1 MSFDWKTYTFAD
13 YVPTQIDKLVP
24 NKTYV
29 ALSTSDTIYPNGRWL
44 VMFHELTLIDSDAPL
59 EYINV
64 TINSST
70 AEGFVGIIDNLTT
83 MALTT
88 KDRAFYDY
96 NLLEVEKYTTNYN
109 KKLLPPDVNAVIVS
123 FLK

>member
-1 MSFDWKTYTFAD
+1 MNFDWKTYAFAD

-44 VMFHELTLIDSDAPL
+44 VTFHEIILIDSDTPL

-64 TINSST
+64 TVNSST
-70 AEGFVGIIDNLTT
+70 ADGFVGIIDHFTR
-83 MALTT
+83 MVLTT
-88 KDRAFYDY
+88 KDRVFYDY

-109 KKLLPPDVNAVIVS
+109 KKLLPTDVNEIVAS

>member
-1 MSFDWKTYTFAD
+1 MNFDWKTYAFAD

-29 ALSTSDTIYPNGRWL
+29 ALSTSDTIYPNARWL
-44 VMFHELTLIDSDAPL
+44 VTFHEIILIDSDTPL

-64 TINSST
+64 TVNSST
-70 AEGFVGIIDNLTT
+70 ADGFVGIIDYLTR
-83 MALTT
+83 MVLTT
-88 KDRAFYDY
+88 KDHVFYDY

-109 KKLLPPDVNAVIVS
+109 KKLLPPDVNEIVAS